1 MILITGGTGFI
12 GSYLTRLLVQD
23 KDEEVVLFD
32 RFPRL
37 EPLADIRDALT
48 LVEGDVLDLDALRR
62 TMDTFDVDRVVH
74 LCGIPGGV
82 LAERTVDY
90 GELMCVGTANVFEA
104 ARRQG
109 ARRVVNASS
118 VAVYGF
124 ERRGLAPMSEDDGV
138 APTDLYGASKLWS
151 EVLARV
157 HNQSSGM
164 EILSLR
170 ICSAL
175 GLGRLDRAS
184 LAVGLTS
191 ERITAMAYPELAA
204 RGHAVTV
211 PPDEDVFDFIYAP
224 DVAHAFWLALSA
236 ERPEHSVFNLRA
248 QQRPF
253 GEVTRHVRALVP
265 DAEITVSEQPASALA
280 LRLMDAGRIE
290 RELGFQPSYT
300 LQEAIADY
308 VERTRAAG
316 AQEVR

>member
-37 EPLADIRDALT
+37 ETLADIRDALT

-90 GELMCVGTANVFEA
+90 GQLMCVGTANVFEA

-124 ERRGLAPMSEDDGV
+124 ERRGLAPVSEDDGV

-184 LAVGLTS
+184 LAAGLTS

-204 RGHAVTV
+204 RGHAVAM

-248 QQRPF
+248 QQCPF
-253 GEVTRHVRALVP
+253 GEVTRHVHALVP

-280 LRLMDAGRIE
+280 LRLMNAGRIE

-300 LQEAIADY
+300 LEQAIADY
-308 VERTRAAG
+308 VERTRADG
-316 AQEVR
+316 GQEVR